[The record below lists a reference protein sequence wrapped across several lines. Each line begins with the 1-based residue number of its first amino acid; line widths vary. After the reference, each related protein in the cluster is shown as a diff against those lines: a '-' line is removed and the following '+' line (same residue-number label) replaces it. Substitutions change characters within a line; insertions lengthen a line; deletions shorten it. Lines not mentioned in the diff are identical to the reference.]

1 MSARIWHGWY
11 SLVSPLITG
20 TRELAAKRSM
30 IFCSKVR
37 IITISLIR
45 EMTVL
50 RILDRLAAPQLGIAG
65 IQVDRRAAQ
74 LLHAGLERQPRPRAG
89 LLENHHQCAVGKRPV
104 LLVRL
109 ELVLDP
115 PGARKT

>member
-1 MSARIWHGWY
+1 VVFVGQPVDHRHARIGGET
-11 SLVSPLITG
+11 LDDLLLEG
-20 TRELAAKRSM
+20 TDHHDIAHPGDDL
-30 IFCSKVR
+30 CC
-37 IITISLIR
+37 
-45 EMTVL
+45 
-50 RILDRLAAPQLGIAG
+50 ILDRLTAPQLGIAG

-89 LLENHHQCAVGKRPV
+89 LLENHHQRAVGKRPV

-115 PGARKT
+115 PVRAKT